1 MEKFPSQ
8 KQRQQTVSPEKIVED
23 GESELCTNSQETFE
37 VSENGIPLVVNKEGQ
52 KIESDQYKQ
61 LNDVAPEQALEIYK
75 ALKNLESGEFRD
87 SKLRDEN
94 GELRIVWHGSPRKFD
109 EFKTDAKGEWRY
121 MNYGVH
127 FSSSKE
133 IVEQYSEKAY
143 SALDNIR
150 YNLAEE
156 VSGIK
161 DGSKLSSE
169 HFANGDKIYNEI
181 IADLVEKG
189 EESQFYKK
197 AYRFDPVKKKD
208 TDERTHRDAITYGK
222 QRFGVD
228 WAFEIFNGEMPNKE
242 NAYFDERANLWLG
255 RDIGEYAYACV
266 LNIERPF
273 EQESANVD
281 HGFRA
286 GENAHTEKL
295 TDGTI
300 LYHSEPVHAMGGL
313 LREEAKG
320 TYSVAVFDSSQIKI
334 VGVESTD
341 GKKGLKTFHVSEDFK
356 QDLPAEQVINDGLG
370 LLIRHKNLYHGSG
383 ITGIQRMN
391 ISENDTVGEGIYFT
405 SEPSNALGYA
415 ERRSREYKDSVPTVY
430 SAQIENLKFLDLR
443 NRTNITKILGGFK
456 TLLLAKKNTYL
467 PSTREQSMGDWIQEQ
482 KIDEVIELIS
492 SEKWLYLK
500 QIAFAYGK
508 LFSEYVKSLGYDG
521 LITIENGEGEDIG
534 EHDTYLLFDADKIK
548 ELRS

>member
-1 MEKFPSQ
+1 MEKFPTQ
-8 KQRQQTVSPEKIVED
+8 KPQQTVSPEKAVKND
-23 GESELCTNSQETFE
+23 ESELNTNNQETFE
-37 VSENGIPLVVNKEGQ
+37 KSEHGIPLVLNKEGQ
-52 KIESDQYKQ
+52 KVESDQYKQ
-61 LNDVAPEQALEIYK
+61 LNDIAPEQALEIYR
-75 ALKNLESGEFRD
+75 ALKNLESGEFKD

-109 EFKTDAKGEWRY
+109 EFKTDAKGEWRD

-133 IVEQYSEKAY
+133 MVEQYSEKAY

-156 VSGIK
+156 VSEIK
-161 DGSKLSSE
+161 DGSKLNSE

-197 AYRFDPVKKKD
+197 AYKFDPKKKEYS
-208 TDERTHRDAITYGK
+208 DERRVHLDAITYGK

-255 RDIGEYAYACV
+255 RDVGKYAYACV
-266 LNIERPF
+266 LNIETPF
-273 EQESANVD
+273 EQETTDVD
-281 HGFRA
+281 HDFEV
-286 GENAHTEKL
+286 GENAHTEKQ

-300 LYHSEPVHAMGGL
+300 LYHSEPVRAMGGMVA
-313 LREEAKG
+313 EEVKG
-320 TYSVAVFDSSQIKI
+320 TYSVAVFDPSQIKI
-334 VGVESTD
+334 IGVESTD
-341 GKKGLKTFHVSEDFK
+341 GKKGPKTFRVSENFK
-356 QDLPAEQVINDGLG
+356 QNLPEEQVIDNGLG
-370 LLIRHKNLYHGSG
+370 LFIRHKNLYHGSG

-391 ISENDTVGEGIYFT
+391 PAEETTVGEGIYFT
-405 SEPSNALGYA
+405 SAPSDALGYA
-415 ERRSREYKDSVPTVY
+415 ERRSRKNKDGVPTVY

-456 TLLLAKKNTYL
+456 TLLLAEKNKDL
-467 PSTREQSMGDWIQEQ
+467 PWYTERS
-482 KIDEVIELIS
+482 IDDAIELIS
-492 SEKWLYLK
+492 SEKWLNLK
-500 QIAFAYGK
+500 QIGFAHGK

-521 LITIENGEGEDIG
+521 LITIEEGEGEDIG
-534 EHDTYLLFDADKIK
+534 KHDTYLLFDADKIK
-548 ELRS
+548 ELGS